1 MQVVRLG
8 QQLSCT
14 FCRKP
19 QSDGRVLVASPDKLS
34 YICEECTLQPA
45 RLKNISQ
52 ESGSK
57 SDSAP
62 SGVVGVIRLGRSQ
75 IALKC
80 SFCRRATGLPGLY
93 RSAVE
98 SGTQAHICTDC
109 LNVCRQILKQEDSS
123 ALNAGKD
130 PDIKLC

>member
-8 QQLSCT
+8 QQRSCT

-19 QSDGRVLVASPDKLS
+19 QSDGRVLIASPDKLS
-34 YICEECTLQPA
+34 YICEECTLRPA

-52 ESGSK
+52 ESRSK

-62 SGVVGVIRLGRSQ
+62 SSMVGSFRLGRSQ

-80 SFCRRATGLPGLY
+80 SLCRKATGLPGLY

-98 SGTQAHICTDC
+98 SGTYTYIA
-109 LNVCRQILKQEDSS
+109 
-123 ALNAGKD
+123 D
-130 PDIKLC
+130 PRSQGTFFDINRLSPLE

>member
-19 QSDGRVLVASPDKLS
+19 QSDVRVLIASPDKLN

-45 RLKNISQ
+45 RLKDIPH
-52 ESGSK
+52 ESK

-62 SGVVGVIRLGRSQ
+62 SGVAGFLRLGRSR

-80 SFCRRATGLPGLY
+80 SFCRKATGLLGLY

-98 SGTQAHICTDC
+98 SETQAHICTDC
-109 LNVCRQILKQEDSS
+109 LDVCRQILQQEDSS
-123 ALNAGKD
+123 ALDAGKD
-130 PDIKLC
+130 PT